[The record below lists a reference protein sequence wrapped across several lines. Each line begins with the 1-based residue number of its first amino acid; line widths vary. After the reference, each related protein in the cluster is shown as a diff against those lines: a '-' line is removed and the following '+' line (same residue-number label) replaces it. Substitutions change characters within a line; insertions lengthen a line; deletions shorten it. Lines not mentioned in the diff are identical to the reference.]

1 MCLKKL
7 LDFDVLDLS
16 IICLLSPN
24 GISQGIQGIIDFFSI
39 VCLNVVASKAV
50 IVVFM
55 LVNFTFMHVFRAS
68 DCFLAPIS
76 AIFQL
81 QTF

>member
-16 IICLLSPN
+16 IICLLSPK
-24 GISQGIQGIIDFFSI
+24 GISQGIIDFFSI

>member
-50 IVVFM
+50 IFVGHPDRHTWQYCRS
-55 LVNFTFMHVFRAS
+55 L
-68 DCFLAPIS
+68 
-76 AIFQL
+76 
-81 QTF
+81 